1 MKILVIG
8 GSGLVGS
15 NCLRYFASQQDVEVM
30 GTYFSYKTADTHY
43 YDTLNIDNP
52 ENVNIESFGP
62 DVIMHCGALTHVD
75 KCEAEVEESHDRT
88 VRSTLNVIELCKRYN
103 ARMLYVS
110 TDYVF
115 DGKEGPYDESAQ
127 VNPLS
132 VYGKHKLEAEQAV
145 INDVPG
151 SVVIRITNV
160 YGDEE
165 RKKNF
170 VTRIADACVKGQPLE
185 LKLPVDQYAT
195 PVNASDVAKALFL
208 LARDGKSG
216 IYNIAS
222 YDFLNRVE
230 LVEKVLSFFPRNKIT
245 FKSVTTV
252 ELGQPAARP
261 LMGGLKT
268 DKFMGEYPD
277 FVFSTVNDYL
287 NKFTAEHGN

>member
-15 NCLRYFASQQDVEVM
+15 NCLNHFAEQPGVEVM
-30 GTYFSYKTADTHY
+30 GTYFSFPTANTEY
-43 YDTLNIDNP
+43 FDTLNINNPDNADIAAF
-52 ENVNIESFGP
+52 NP

-75 KCEAEVEESHDRT
+75 KCETEVEESYDKT
-88 VRSTLNVIELCKRYN
+88 VRSTLNVIELCKVYN

-115 DGKEGPYDESAQ
+115 DGREGPYDENAS

-132 VYGKHKLEAEQAV
+132 IYGKHKLEAEQLV
-145 INDVPG
+145 LKEVPG

-165 RKKNF
+165 RNKNF
-170 VTRIADACVKGQPLE
+170 VTRIAEVCVNGESLA

-195 PVNASDVAKALFL
+195 PVNAADVAKALYL

-222 YDFLNRVE
+222 KDFFNRVE
-230 LVEKVLSFFPRNKIT
+230 LVEKILSFFPDHKIT
-245 FKSVTTV
+245 FESITTA
-252 ELGQPAARP
+252 ELGQPAPRP

-277 FVFSTVNDYL
+277 FVFTTVDDYL
-287 NKFTAEHGN
+287 KDFSMEAKI

>member
-15 NCLRYFASQQDVEVM
+15 NCLSHFASQQGAEVM
-30 GTYFSYKTADTHY
+30 GTYFSYQTSNTEY
-43 YDTLNIDNP
+43 FDTLNIDNP
-52 ENVNIESFGP
+52 ENADIEAFGP

-75 KCEAEVEESHDRT
+75 KCETEVEESYDKT
-88 VRSTLNVIELCKRYN
+88 VRSTVNVIELCKRYN

-115 DGKEGPYDESAQ
+115 DGKDGPYDENAQ

-132 VYGKHKLEAEQAV
+132 VYGRHKLEAEQAV

-151 SVVIRITNV
+151 SVVIRLTNV

-165 RKKNF
+165 RNKNF
-170 VTRIADACVKGQPLE
+170 VTRIAEACIKGELLE

-195 PVNASDVAKALFL
+195 PVNAADVAKALFL

-222 YDFLNRVE
+222 DEFLNRVE
-230 LVEKVLSFFPRNKIT
+230 LVEKVLSFFPNNNIT
-245 FKSVTTV
+245 FQSVTTA

-287 NKFTAEHGN
+287 NKFVAGHGN

>member
-15 NCLRYFASQQDVEVM
+15 NCLSHFLEQSDVIAV
-30 GTYFSYKTADTHY
+30 GTYFSYATASTEY
-43 YDTLNIDNP
+43 FDTLNIDNP
-52 ENVNIESFGP
+52 KNFDIAGFDP

-75 KCEAEVEESHDRT
+75 KCESEVEESYDKT
-88 VRSTLNVIELCKRYN
+88 VRSTRNVIELCKTYS

-115 DGKEGPYDESAQ
+115 DGKEGPYDEEAS
-127 VNPLS
+127 VNPIS
-132 VYGKHKLEAEQAV
+132 VYGMHKMEAERLV
-145 INDVPG
+145 LNEVPG

-165 RKKNF
+165 RDKNF
-170 VTRIADACVKGQPLE
+170 VARIAKACIEGKELD

-195 PVNASDVAKALFL
+195 PVNAADVARALFL
-208 LARDGKSG
+208 LANDGKSG

-222 YDFLNRVE
+222 TDFFNRVE
-230 LVEKVLSFFPRNKIT
+230 LVEKIQTHFPGNKIS
-245 FKSVTTV
+245 FESVTTA
-252 ELGQPAARP
+252 ELGQPAPRP

-268 DKFMGEYPD
+268 DKFMQAYPD
-277 FVFSTVNDYL
+277 FVFSTVDDYL
-287 NKFTAEHGN
+287 NKFVSSYVD

>member
-15 NCLRYFASQQDVEVM
+15 NCLSHFLEQSDVIAV
-30 GTYFSYKTADTHY
+30 GTYFSYATASTEY
-43 YDTLNIDNP
+43 FDTLNIDNP
-52 ENVNIESFGP
+52 KNFDIAGFDP

-75 KCEAEVEESHDRT
+75 KCESEVEESYDKT
-88 VRSTLNVIELCKRYN
+88 VRSTRNVIELCKTYS

-115 DGKEGPYDESAQ
+115 DGKEGPYDEEAS
-127 VNPLS
+127 VNPIS
-132 VYGKHKLEAEQAV
+132 VYGMHKMEAERLV
-145 INDVPG
+145 LNEVPA

-165 RKKNF
+165 RDKNF
-170 VTRIADACVKGQPLE
+170 VTRIAKACIEGKELD

-195 PVNASDVAKALFL
+195 PVNAADVARALFL
-208 LARDGKSG
+208 LANDGKSG

-222 YDFLNRVE
+222 TDFFNRVE
-230 LVEKVLSFFPRNKIT
+230 LVEKIQTHFPGNKIS
-245 FKSVTTV
+245 FESVTTA
-252 ELGQPAARP
+252 ELGQPAPRP

-268 DKFMGEYPD
+268 DKFMQAYPD
-277 FVFSTVNDYL
+277 FVFSTVDDYL
-287 NKFTAEHGN
+287 NKFVSSYVD

>member
-15 NCLRYFASQQDVEVM
+15 NCLSHFASQPGMEVM
-30 GTYFSYKTADTHY
+30 GTYFSYPASNTEY
-43 YDTLNIDNP
+43 FDTLNIDNP
-52 ENVNIESFGP
+52 ENADIESFDP

-75 KCEAEVEESHDRT
+75 KCETEVEESYDKT
-88 VRSTLNVIELCKRYN
+88 VRSTLNVIELCKAYD

-115 DGKEGPYDESAQ
+115 DGKDGPYDENAE

-132 VYGKHKLEAEQAV
+132 VYGKHKLEAEQLV
-145 INDVPG
+145 LNKVPG

-165 RKKNF
+165 RNKNF
-170 VTRIADACVKGQPLE
+170 VTRIAEACVKGEILE
-185 LKLPVDQYAT
+185 LKLPVDQYAS
-195 PVNASDVAKALFL
+195 PVNAADVAKALFL

-216 IYNIAS
+216 IYNIAGV
-222 YDFLNRVE
+222 DFLNRVE
-230 LVEKVLSFFPRNKIT
+230 LVEKILSFFPNNKIT
-245 FKSVTTV
+245 FQSVTTA
-252 ELGQPAARP
+252 ELGQPASRP

-287 NKFTAEHGN
+287 RDFKEKANI

>member
-15 NCLRYFASQQDVEVM
+15 NCLSHFASQQGVEVM

-43 YDTLNIDNP
+43 FDTLNIDNP
-52 ENVNIESFGP
+52 ENADIESFGP

-75 KCEAEVEESHDRT
+75 KCEAEVEESYDRT
-88 VRSTLNVIELCKRYN
+88 VRSTLNVIELCKRYD

-115 DGKEGPYDESAQ
+115 DGKEGPYDENAQ

-132 VYGKHKLEAEQAV
+132 VYGRHKLEAEQAV
-145 INDVPG
+145 VSDVPG

-165 RKKNF
+165 RNKNF
-170 VTRIADACVKGQPLE
+170 VTRIADACVKGLPLE

-195 PVNASDVAKALFL
+195 PVNAADVAKALFL

-222 YDFLNRVE
+222 HDFLNRVE
-230 LVEKVLSFFPRNKIT
+230 LVEKVLSFFPNNKIT
-245 FKSVTTV
+245 FQSVTTA

-261 LMGGLKT
+261 LMGGLRT
-268 DKFMGEYPD
+268 DKFMDEYPD

-287 NKFTAEHGN
+287 NKFAAEHGN

>member
-15 NCLRYFASQQDVEVM
+15 NCLSHFLEQSDVIAV
-30 GTYFSYKTADTHY
+30 GTYFSYATASTEY
-43 YDTLNIDNP
+43 FDTLYIDNP
-52 ENVNIESFGP
+52 KNFDIAGFDP

-75 KCEAEVEESHDRT
+75 KCESEVEESYDKT
-88 VRSTLNVIELCKRYN
+88 VRSTRNVIELCKTYS

-115 DGKEGPYDESAQ
+115 DGKEGPYDEEAS
-127 VNPLS
+127 VNPIS
-132 VYGKHKLEAEQAV
+132 VYGMHKMEAERLV
-145 INDVPG
+145 LNEVPG

-165 RKKNF
+165 RDKNF
-170 VTRIADACVKGQPLE
+170 VARIAKACIEGKELD

-195 PVNASDVAKALFL
+195 PVNAADVARALFL
-208 LARDGKSG
+208 LANDGKSG

-222 YDFLNRVE
+222 TDFFNRVE
-230 LVEKVLSFFPRNKIT
+230 LVEKIQTHFPGNKIS
-245 FKSVTTV
+245 FESVTTA
-252 ELGQPAARP
+252 ELGQPAPRP

-268 DKFMGEYPD
+268 DKFMQAYPD
-277 FVFSTVNDYL
+277 FVFSTVDDYL
-287 NKFTAEHGN
+287 NKFVSSYVD

>member
-15 NCLRYFASQQDVEVM
+15 NCLSHFAEQPDVEVM
-30 GTYFSYKTADTHY
+30 GTYFSFPTSNTEYF
-43 YDTLNIDNP
+43 DTLNINNPDNADIAAF
-52 ENVNIESFGP
+52 NP

-75 KCEAEVEESHDRT
+75 KCEIEVEESYDKT
-88 VRSTLNVIELCKRYN
+88 VRSTLNVIELCKEYN

-115 DGKEGPYDESAQ
+115 DGKDGPYDENAE

-132 VYGKHKLEAEQAV
+132 VYGKHKLEAEQLV
-145 INDVPG
+145 LKEVSG

-165 RKKNF
+165 RNKNF
-170 VTRIADACVKGQPLE
+170 VTRIAEVCVNRESLA
-185 LKLPVDQYAT
+185 LKLPIDQYAT
-195 PVNASDVAKALFL
+195 PVNAADVAKALFL

-222 YDFLNRVE
+222 QDFFNRVE
-230 LVEKVLSFFPRNKIT
+230 LVEKIFLSSPTIKLRL
-245 FKSVTTV
+245 S
-252 ELGQPAARP
+252 P
-261 LMGGLKT
+261 
-268 DKFMGEYPD
+268 
-277 FVFSTVNDYL
+277 
-287 NKFTAEHGN
+287 

>member
-15 NCLRYFASQQDVEVM
+15 NCLSHFLEQPDVIAV
-30 GTYFSYKTADTHY
+30 GTYFSYATSSTEY
-43 YDTLNIDNP
+43 FDTLNIDNP
-52 ENVNIESFGP
+52 KNFDIAGFDP

-75 KCEAEVEESHDRT
+75 KCESEVEESYDKT
-88 VRSTLNVIELCKRYN
+88 VRSTRNVIELCKTYS

-115 DGKEGPYDESAQ
+115 DGKEGPYDEEAS
-127 VNPLS
+127 VNPIS
-132 VYGKHKLEAEQAV
+132 VYGMHKMEAERLV
-145 INDVPG
+145 LNEVPA

-165 RKKNF
+165 RDKNF
-170 VTRIADACVKGQPLE
+170 VTRIAKACIEGKELD

-195 PVNASDVAKALFL
+195 PVNAADVARALFL
-208 LARDGKSG
+208 LANDGKSG

-222 YDFLNRVE
+222 TDFFNRVE
-230 LVEKVLSFFPRNKIT
+230 LVEKIQTHFPGNKIS
-245 FKSVTTV
+245 FESVTTA
-252 ELGQPAARP
+252 ELGQPAPRP

-268 DKFMGEYPD
+268 DKFMQAYPD
-277 FVFSTVNDYL
+277 FVFSTVDDYL
-287 NKFTAEHGN
+287 NKFVSSYVD